1 MKKTTSLPIK
11 VIMTLAI
18 FFVSSTTINALSS
31 NNYLSS
37 ARDSLERLLKRT
49 HRTDINRQVVLLN
62 HLCDIDIELG
72 DTLHLYPCWYAS
84 VKAHDIASMD
94 DLLIPLAMRAMKRGQ
109 TDSVAVWEQ
118 RARGNMPAA
127 LAECNI
133 QYIHM
138 MRDIS
143 DWEHKDQL
151 AKRMIKEQ
159 LSIAPSHR
167 PYEAMRVL
175 YTMGIL
181 ASFEAFGN
189 NATKLKSSEEY
200 MLEALEI
207 AKKQPFNEAF
217 HFTRQILIGLS
228 SEKVEYGKLYLSFVE
243 RTFRER
249 YTDRPFYSRRSLIM
263 AYDKLILMGKSLPRT
278 ELDEYYR
285 SLCKLLKEH
294 PNNTPIPLPYFFARV
309 SYRYNKITGNNTEA
323 LRWCDSLINA
333 PAEYHQSP
341 LPYYEDKAE
350 LLASMNR
357 WQEAYRMEQIYCAAK
372 DSMQSINSQA
382 KLEELQTQYDVDT
395 LKRKEEVHRQQ
406 LIIAILAGALVLCAL
421 CFYIFYN
428 LRIAAKNK
436 ILLKQLREHVHHLK
450 AEAAE
455 REAAINSQQKDS
467 TSIVVPPADAL
478 PAESPATESPTDVST
493 VNAETEKA
501 HADKDD
507 KTALP
512 DYDVPGNSAVVA
524 SRKLFDKLDNL
535 MRETQ
540 LYLNPE
546 LNRNDLIS
554 MLGTNKNNLA
564 AALAAGK
571 QGSVLEYINNLRLNE
586 SLLVMEKQPDLPLTQ
601 VAEASG
607 FAVYSSFYRAF
618 CKRFG
623 VNPAEYRRFSAS

>member
-1 MKKTTSLPIK
+1 MKKTSSLPIK

-18 FFVSSTTINALSS
+18 AIASSMTINALST
-31 NNYLSS
+31 NDYLNS

-49 HRTDINRQVVLLN
+49 PRSDIKRQVVLLN
-62 HLCDIDIELG
+62 NLCDIDIELG
-72 DTLHLYPCWYAS
+72 DTTHLYPCWQAS

-94 DLLIPLAMRAMKRGQ
+94 DLLIPLAMRAIKRGQ
-109 TDSVAVWEQ
+109 TDSIAIWEK
-118 RARGNMPAA
+118 RARDNMPAA
-127 LAECNI
+127 FAECNI
-133 QYIHM
+133 QYIRM

-151 AKRMIKEQ
+151 AKRMIKEH
-159 LSIAPSHR
+159 LSINPDRR

-189 NATKLKSSEEY
+189 NATKLKSSAEY
-200 MLEALEI
+200 MLEALDI
-207 AKKQPFNEAF
+207 AQRQPFDEAF

-249 YTDRPFYSRRSLIM
+249 YADRPFYSRRSLIM

-278 ELDEYYR
+278 ELDEYYN

-294 PNNTPIPLPYFFARV
+294 PNNTPIPLPYFYARA
-309 SYRYNKITGNNTEA
+309 SYRYNKIIGNKAEA

-372 DSMQSINSQA
+372 DSMQSINSEA

-395 LKRKEEVHRQQ
+395 LKRNEEARRQQ
-406 LIIAILAGALVLCAL
+406 LIIAILACALVLCAL
-421 CFYIFYN
+421 CFYIFYTR
-428 LRIAAKNK
+428 RIAAKNK
-436 ILLKQLREHVHHLK
+436 ILLKQLREHVHYLK

-455 REAAINSQQKDS
+455 REEANSSKQKGNAYNVS
-467 TSIVVPPADAL
+467 CRADAL
-478 PAESPATESPTDVST
+478 PAESITISSPI
-493 VNAETEKA
+493 NAETAEDSPDKDEKA
-501 HADKDD
+501 AQPDD
-507 KTALP
+507 N
-512 DYDVPGNSAVVA
+512 VPENSAIVA

-535 MRETQ
+535 MREKQ

-546 LNRNDLIS
+546 LNRNDLVS

-571 QGSVLEYINNLRLNE
+571 QGSVLEYINNFRLNE

-601 VAEASG
+601 VAEAAG